1 MSKKFLDVLDFVVD
15 VPVGREPVVLQL
27 TDPQIIDSSQQREEG
42 QISGSAL
49 EYWAPD
55 KKEERCFKYLR
66 EVIEETKPDLILLTG
81 DQVYGRFDDNGSNL
95 LALIDFMESFC
106 IPWAP
111 INGNHDP
118 ENNMG
123 VDWQSKQYE
132 EAKYCLFKQNQYYD
146 GKVIMGN
153 GNYTVGITQGGK
165 LTRVFFMMDSNAY
178 DYCDKIEVKN
188 DHSTGWV
195 GFCGGQEE
203 WYTEK
208 IEEIKAEWP
217 KTKIAFAFHCQSHRF
232 LKVFEKYGYTGEE
245 IVDGV
250 DTIIIDDHPNKSE
263 GDFGFLHLFLSAN
276 ESDVQEAINANV
288 ASGIICGHELFS
300 INADEEIPQI
310 RIAFDG
316 DAVIFSDEAE
326 RIYREQGL
334 QAFAEHEHANAR
346 KPLPEGPFAKL
357 LKTISLIQQK
367 FPEDAVPIRTALVTA
382 RNAPAHE
389 RVVRTLRA
397 WNVRI
402 DEVFFLGGI
411 EKSEVL
417 KAFGANIFFDDQPV
431 HVEPASKLVPAARV
445 PYKQN

>member
-1 MSKKFLDVLDFVVD
+1 
-15 VPVGREPVVLQL
+15 
-27 TDPQIIDSSQQREEG
+27 
-42 QISGSAL
+42 
-49 EYWAPD
+49 
-55 KKEERCFKYLR
+55 
-66 EVIEETKPDLILLTG
+66 
-81 DQVYGRFDDNGSNL
+81 
-95 LALIDFMESFC
+95 MESFC

-263 GDFGFLHLFLSAN
+263 GDFGFL
-276 ESDVQEAINANV
+276 
-288 ASGIICGHELFS
+288 AS
-300 INADEEIPQI
+300 NIPQYGRWDPEETMTDKLI
-310 RIAFDG
+310 ELGVDAFLVG
-316 DAVIFSDEAE
+316 HLHVLAASVVYEGVRYQFGLKSSEYCSFPALNEEGKIVRALTSQGVKPIVGGTVMLLDENGE
-326 RIYREQGL
+326 IN
-334 QAFAEHEHANAR
+334 NAYNYIC
-346 KPLPEGPFAKL
+346 KK
-357 LKTISLIQQK
+357 
-367 FPEDAVPIRTALVTA
+367 
-382 RNAPAHE
+382 
-389 RVVRTLRA
+389 
-397 WNVRI
+397 
-402 DEVFFLGGI
+402 
-411 EKSEVL
+411 
-417 KAFGANIFFDDQPV
+417 
-431 HVEPASKLVPAARV
+431 
-445 PYKQN
+445 